1 MKGKWL
7 SLVDVVDKATRSRMM
22 SGIRAKNTRP
32 EMMIRKALHGAGLRF
47 RLHDKKLPGKPDI
60 VLPKYRTVLFV
71 NGCFWHGHECSL
83 FKWPKTRTK
92 FWKEKITG
100 NVVRDQ
106 KSLAV
111 LRTMGWRTQTI
122 WECEIRNSR
131 FRKFVDRLVDKI
143 KQEK

>member
-1 MKGKWL
+1 
-7 SLVDVVDKATRSRMM
+7 
-22 SGIRAKNTRP
+22 
-32 EMMIRKALHGAGLRF
+32 MIRKALHGAGFRF

-111 LRTMGWRTQTI
+111 LRTMGWRTLTI
-122 WECEIRNSR
+122 WECEIRNSS
-131 FRKFVDRLVDKI
+131 FQKIVGKLVNTI
-143 KQEK
+143 KQQK